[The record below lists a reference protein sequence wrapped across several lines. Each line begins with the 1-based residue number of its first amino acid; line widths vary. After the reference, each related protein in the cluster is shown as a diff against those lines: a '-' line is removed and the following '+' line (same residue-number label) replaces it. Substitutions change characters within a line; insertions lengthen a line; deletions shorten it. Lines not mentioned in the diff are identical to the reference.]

1 MDGLDPNNLFSANS
15 EKINEQDDRYT
26 VVNLYNEKVAAL
38 NDALSK
44 IELEERNTSFNPNSS
59 KNTENVDPNAQ
70 EDLFKIYFARLQVL
84 QVNYNALLTL
94 RNGLDIIFNQCNN
107 EYNNMSGPLKSFYT
121 SKDILN
127 LNQYHK
133 KTINDF
139 YETHIIPQIRLANAE
154 TFQQNGARRNKSK
167 SNNADM
173 NMKDIKELCKANQ
186 IKLSKIV
193 NDKTVVYTK
202 KELITKLKRKKLI

>member
-1 MDGLDPNNLFSANS
+1 MNGLDPNNLFPADPVQ
-15 EKINEQDDRYT
+15 INEEDDRYT

-44 IELEERNTSFNPNSS
+44 IEFEERITSFNPNSS

-127 LNQYHK
+127 LNQHHK

-154 TFQQNGARRNKSK
+154 TFQQNGSRYNKSK
-167 SNNADM
+167 SKHTDM